1 MSAAIVCPAVC
12 VSYIINKAG
21 MYGKSINYISDM
33 NKAGMYGKSINYISD
48 IMNKA
53 GLCGRNIN
61 YISDIMNKAGMSG
74 TNIKYVMSQLF
85 VLFVGQKANQYGYAR
100 RSSDSKHEST

>member
-1 MSAAIVCPAVC
+1 MSVAIVCPAVC
-12 VSYIINKAG
+12 VSDFINKAG
-21 MYGKSINYISDM
+21 MYGK
-33 NKAGMYGKSINYISD
+33 GINYISD

-74 TNIKYVMSQLF
+74 RNIKYVMSQLF
-85 VLFVGQKANQYGYAR
+85 VLVGQKANQYGCAR
-100 RSSDSKHEST
+100 RSSDSKHESTSFV